1 MQRICNN
8 IYMYRVRFAK
18 GVGHDLKRIRPDH
31 RSLILERI
39 QEMLT
44 QEPTVE
50 TRNRKQLV
58 NLVPPFEPIAPAW
71 ELRIREYRVFY
82 DVSEAAK
89 IVYIGAILR
98 KPAPG
103 PSGGV
108 L

>member
-18 GVGHDLKRIRPDH
+18 GVGHDLKRIRADH

-58 NLVPPFEPIAPAW
+58 NLVPPFEAIAPVW

-82 DVSEAAK
+82 DVSEEEK
-89 IVYIGAILR
+89 IVYIRAIRR
-98 KPAPG
+98 KPAHRS
-103 PSGGV
+103 SGEI

>member
-1 MQRICNN
+1 
-8 IYMYRVRFAK
+8 MYRVRFAK
-18 GVGHDLKRIRPDH
+18 GVGHDLKRIRADH

-58 NLVPPFEPIAPAW
+58 NLVPPFEAIAPVW

-82 DVSEAAK
+82 DVSEEEK
-89 IVYIGAILR
+89 IAYIRAIRR
-98 KPAPG
+98 KPAHRS
-103 PSGGV
+103 SGEI